1 MSSGH
6 DRFLEL
12 CAAWALGALDEGDRA
27 PFEAHVAAGCPA
39 CEAEIARCAEAAAL
53 LAAAAPPVAP
63 PASLRDR
70 VLDAVGEPRR
80 GRKFSLAP
88 ALGWIVAAGLLA
100 VVLMGWQLVT
110 DLSRTV
116 RQEREW
122 NELLQSPAVPLAP
135 TPDGARDLS
144 ARVHYDKST
153 GRALLVF
160 DNYRPP
166 EGRAYELWAIRDK
179 GPESLGLLEPDSEG
193 RAVLRL
199 ADAGRAAAF
208 AVSLEPP
215 GGAPKGG
222 GPTGAV
228 VSVAAVG

>member
-12 CAAWALGALDEGDRA
+12 CAAWALGALDAADRQA
-27 PFEAHVAAGCPA
+27 LDAHLAGGCA
-39 CEAEIARCAEAAAL
+39 ECEAEMARCADAAAL

-63 PASLRDR
+63 PAALRAR
-70 VLDAVGEPRR
+70 VLDAAGAPRK
-80 GRKFSLAP
+80 GRMFSLAP

-100 VVLMGWQLVT
+100 VVFMGWQLVT
-110 DLSRTV
+110 DLSRSLV
-116 RQEREW
+116 HEREW
-122 NELLQSPAVPLAP
+122 NELLQSPAVALAP
-135 TPDGARDLS
+135 TPDGAKGLS

-153 GRALLVF
+153 GRALLLF

-179 GPESLGLLEPDSEG
+179 GPESLGLLRPDAEG
-193 RAVLRL
+193 RFVLRL
-199 ADAGRAAAF
+199 ADAGKAAAF
-208 AVSLEPP
+208 AVSVEPP
-215 GGAPKGG
+215 GGAPKGS

-228 VSVAAVG
+228 VSVGAVG